1 MQVQPQI
8 SRRLPQGLRDAV
20 TTIKYDFRNNWASF
34 IDFLVHISPVSGW
47 HDHKVYFPYLFL
59 CLWTLKLTSMLWL
72 GERSKSLELVWQCL
86 HALVSNIGLICLE
99 NLYTPK
105 KYWLDEFGWKLFRIL
120 HLIPLSRQISI
131 FVIHICMTIDNN
143 DIYDKK

>member
-1 MQVQPQI
+1 MQLQI
-8 SRRLPQGLRDAV
+8 GRRLPQGLRDAV

-59 CLWTLKLTSMLWL
+59 CLWTLKLTSRLWL

-99 NLYTPK
+99 KSLHAK
-105 KYWLDEFGWKLFRIL
+105 KVLTRW
-120 HLIPLSRQISI
+120 IPLKAFPYSAFDSSVSADFYLYHTHLYDNRQQW
-131 FVIHICMTIDNN
+131 HLW
-143 DIYDKK
+143 